1 MAFAKAA
8 NKDYIIFFNI
18 IQENMVMKNKL
29 PEIKLN
35 CAGDIECIIQR
46 AVSLL
51 AKSESSHDLDHT
63 LRVLHNAEKLLA
75 VHPEADADVVRLSAL
90 LHDTARPAEDA
101 QCGKC
106 CHAELSAVCAETIL
120 SDAGV
125 PENIRSRI
133 VNAVKRHRFRRGEAP
148 DTLEA
153 KILYDA
159 DKLDSLGAVGLGRA
173 FLFAGHCN
181 ARLHNT
187 ENEALSAP
195 PYSREDT
202 AYREYLVKLR
212 FVPEKMFT
220 AEGKKIAAEKLQFMQ
235 EFFSVLESEIG

>member
-1 MAFAKAA
+1 MLF
-8 NKDYIIFFNI
+8 
-18 IQENMVMKNKL
+18 
-29 PEIKLN
+29 
-35 CAGDIECIIQR
+35 
-46 AVSLL
+46 
-51 AKSESSHDLDHT
+51 
-63 LRVLHNAEKLLA
+63 
-75 VHPEADADVVRLSAL
+75 
-90 LHDTARPAEDA
+90 
-101 QCGKC
+101 
-106 CHAELSAVCAETIL
+106 
-120 SDAGV
+120 
-125 PENIRSRI
+125 RSI

>member
-1 MAFAKAA
+1 MAFAKASG
-8 NKDYIIFFNI
+8 KDYIISLLFI
-18 IQENMVMKNKL
+18 ESTTMKNKF

-35 CAGDIECIIQR
+35 CPGDTGYIVRR
-46 AVSLL
+46 AVTLL

-63 LRVLHNAEKLLA
+63 LRVLNNAEKLLDF
-75 VHPEADADVVRLSAL
+75 HPEADSDVVRLSAL
-90 LHDTARPAEDA
+90 LHDIARPEEDA

-106 CHAELSAVCAETIL
+106 CHAELSAVYAETIL
-120 SDAGV
+120 RDAGV
-125 PENIRSRI
+125 PENITLQT

-187 ENEALSAP
+187 EAEALAAP
-195 PYSREDT
+195 PYSKEDT

-212 FVPEKMFT
+212 SLPEKMFT
-220 AEGKKIAAEKLQFMQ
+220 VEGKKIAVKRVQFMK
-235 EFFSVLESEIG
+235 EFFSVMETEIG